1 VRCRLVPKASP
12 TARHSLQAIF
22 IRHFKPVCRM
32 IIEAEIINQPYSGTY
47 TERIY
52 DNESQWNAQSWSFIK
67 FTNSDYS
74 EWCGQFRGF
83 PKQVAISPANKI
95 ILVLTSDYLYQL
107 DIESGNLECLEG
119 QHPYQNLTVAPSGD
133 FILTDYYNLEK
144 VTTSINQKEFIESP
158 VRMDMIEFRKWED
171 SKLEFTCDE
180 FLNWDRH
187 LTMTYDSET
196 NKIEIKN
203 TR

>member
-1 VRCRLVPKASP
+1 
-12 TARHSLQAIF
+12 
-22 IRHFKPVCRM
+22 M
-32 IIEAEIINQPYSGTY
+32 IIEAEIISQPYSGEY

-52 DNESQWNAQSWSFIK
+52 DNESAWNSQSWTFIK
-67 FTNSDYS
+67 FTNADYS

-83 PKQVAISPANKI
+83 PRQVAISTFKNI

-107 DIESGNLECLEG
+107 DRETGNLTDFED
-119 QHPYQNLTVAPSGD
+119 QPQYQNLTVAPNGD
-133 FILTDYYNLEK
+133 FILADYYNFEK
-144 VTTSINQKEFIESP
+144 VTTSIKHKTSIESP
-158 VRMDMIEFRKWED
+158 IQMDIIEFKNWEN

-187 LTMTYDSET
+187 LVMTYDSQT

-203 TR
+203 G

>member
-1 VRCRLVPKASP
+1 
-12 TARHSLQAIF
+12 
-22 IRHFKPVCRM
+22 M
-32 IIEAEIINQPYSGTY
+32 IIEAEIISQPYSGEY

-52 DNESQWNAQSWSFIK
+52 DNESAWNSQSWTFIK
-67 FTNSDYS
+67 FTNADYS

-83 PKQVAISPANKI
+83 PRQVAISTFKNI

-107 DIESGNLECLEG
+107 DRETGNLTDFED
-119 QHPYQNLTVAPSGD
+119 QPQYQNLTVAPNGD
-133 FILTDYYNLEK
+133 FILADYYNFEK
-144 VTTSINQKEFIESP
+144 VITSIKHKTSIESP
-158 VRMDMIEFRKWED
+158 IQMDIIEFKNWEN

-187 LTMTYDSET
+187 LVMTYDSQT

-203 TR
+203 G